1 MSITVPQKITITS
14 LLTVDEVAERLRR
27 TPTSVRHL
35 IASEQLKSGRVAG
48 RRMVRESDLNEFI
61 AAAFASEE

>member
-1 MSITVPQKITITS
+1 MSITAAQATIIS

-35 IASEQLKSGRVAG
+35 IASNQLKSGRVGG
-48 RRMVRESDLNEFI
+48 RRMVRESDLNAFVE
-61 AAAFASEE
+61 AAFSEAS

>member
-1 MSITVPQKITITS
+1 MTIITEQTEKVI

-35 IASEQLKSGRVAG
+35 IASEQLRSGRVGG

-61 AAAFASEE
+61 NAAFTEAS

>member
-1 MSITVPQKITITS
+1 MSITAPQASPPS
-14 LLTVDEVAERLRR
+14 LLTVDEVAARLRR

-35 IASEQLKSGRVAG
+35 IASEQLKSGRVGG

-61 AAAFASEE
+61 EAAFAEAS

>member
-1 MSITVPQKITITS
+1 MSITATQAVAIS

-35 IASEQLKSGRVAG
+35 IASEQLKSGRVGG

-61 AAAFASEE
+61 NAAFTEAS

>member
-1 MSITVPQKITITS
+1 MSITAPQAAAIS

-35 IASEQLKSGRVAG
+35 IASEQLKSGRVGG

-61 AAAFASEE
+61 EAAFAEAS

>member
-1 MSITVPQKITITS
+1 MTFTATQAVAVS

-35 IASEQLKSGRVAG
+35 IASEQLKSGRVGG

-61 AAAFASEE
+61 DAAFAEAS

>member
-1 MSITVPQKITITS
+1 MPITTQQAVAIS

-35 IASEQLKSGRVAG
+35 IASDQLKSGRVGG

-61 AAAFASEE
+61 EAAFAEAS